1 MRAENLPGR
10 VIAGYRLHEILGRGG
25 MSIVFLARSLENP
38 QDTVAIKILMPSDV
52 AMADELASFQA
63 RFLREAQAA
72 HQLHHEH
79 ILPVLGYGDEDD
91 LFYMTM
97 PVISNG
103 TLARRLA
110 NTNGSMPLDEIAGF
124 LNQITD
130 AVDYANQ
137 HGMIHRDIKPSNVLI
152 DERGNAYLADFGIV
166 HIFDSGLLAVDEAP
180 TTLTTTGKLY
190 GTPAYMAPERYKGEP
205 AEPATD
211 IYALGVLL
219 YQLVTGQVPFKADNP
234 LTLGMKHLNE
244 EPPRPRSMR
253 PDLPEPAEEAILKAL
268 AKQPAD
274 RFATASRLSAAF
286 GAGLTGV
293 WAEDL
298 LLLPTVPMVSL
309 AETQEQQ
316 IMPAVLAAEDAGQP
330 DRLVLDPAPEAA
342 KNNVPLAFAPTFAN
356 TPAVTSPESRSRRKL
371 LAFAL
376 AALAVVLL
384 LFAGMLVLAVSQATA
399 PAAPG
404 PDTHPVPA
412 STSGLPTRTG
422 ATPTPSA
429 GVTPSPTP
437 GHTPTPTP
445 TPSPAVTPSP
455 TPTPTPSPSPAAT
468 PTPTPTPSPSPATT
482 PTPTSTPPSGG
493 TPAVRTFA
501 QALQS
506 FMCLR
511 NAFATFWSM
520 LAFSA

>member
-110 NTNGSMPLDEIAGF
+110 NAGGSMPLDEIAGF

-253 PDLPEPAEEAILKAL
+253 PDL
-268 AKQPAD
+268 
-274 RFATASRLSAAF
+274 
-286 GAGLTGV
+286 
-293 WAEDL
+293 
-298 LLLPTVPMVSL
+298 
-309 AETQEQQ
+309 
-316 IMPAVLAAEDAGQP
+316 
-330 DRLVLDPAPEAA
+330 
-342 KNNVPLAFAPTFAN
+342 
-356 TPAVTSPESRSRRKL
+356 
-371 LAFAL
+371 
-376 AALAVVLL
+376 
-384 LFAGMLVLAVSQATA
+384 
-399 PAAPG
+399 
-404 PDTHPVPA
+404 
-412 STSGLPTRTG
+412 
-422 ATPTPSA
+422 
-429 GVTPSPTP
+429 
-437 GHTPTPTP
+437 
-445 TPSPAVTPSP
+445 
-455 TPTPTPSPSPAAT
+455 
-468 PTPTPTPSPSPATT
+468 
-482 PTPTSTPPSGG
+482 
-493 TPAVRTFA
+493 
-501 QALQS
+501 
-506 FMCLR
+506 
-511 NAFATFWSM
+511 
-520 LAFSA
+520 